1 MESHSFHPLNSREV
15 PQHGMYPLGRPSL
28 RPIIHSSILS
38 SAKFRFP
45 RTRRETPP
53 APRMWTS
60 LNTARRH
67 HMFLYLRRTEI

>member
-1 MESHSFHPLNSREV
+1 MACMLWFARAFV
-15 PQHGMYPLGRPSL
+15 P
-28 RPIIHSSILS
+28 SILS

-45 RTRRETPP
+45 RTRRGTPP

-67 HMFLYLRRTEI
+67 HMFSIFDLTEI